1 MKTRNKVF
9 IGSGIGL
16 LVLIITG
23 FGLVSAYG
31 PWGYRCGPFPPG
43 FQARAFHSPA
53 LKGDMAEFFLW
64 RMDKMA
70 GELKLNPAQKAKY
83 ETIRENLKNHFIA
96 FHGEHQQ
103 MRERFHQELEK
114 ENPDIS
120 WMIGTART
128 KLNDFSGFMNKNLD
142 RLQDFYASL
151 DSRQKALISQEIRER
166 MKYHRS

>member
-31 PWGYRCGPFPPG
+31 PWGYRCGPFPSRFP
-43 FQARAFHSPA
+43 ARAFHSPA
-53 LKGDMAEFFLW
+53 IQGDMAEFFLW
-64 RMDKMA
+64 RMDKTA
-70 GELKLNPAQKAKY
+70 GELKLNYAQKAKY
-83 ETIRENLKNHFIA
+83 ESLRENLKSHFTA
-96 FHGEHQQ
+96 FPVEHRQ

-114 ENPDIS
+114 DNPDIS
-120 WMIGTART
+120 WMIGTAKT

-142 RLQDFYASL
+142 LLQDFYSSL
-151 DSRQKALISQEIRER
+151 DSRQKALIGQEIRER
-166 MKYHRS
+166 MRYHRS